1 MLYSIFGSPH
11 KMLASRQAADE
22 ATGVLYMAEPPLGQV
37 RYTSN
42 APNLHHSL
50 MGTAIG
56 TTVVALAAVS
66 LRIFTRTRVI
76 KGGLHIDDCKCSMY
90 FSQPACAHKLANE
103 YGRADM
109 VIIAMLVSLALFGCN
124 FKRKSCRANV

>member
-11 KMLASRQAADE
+11 KMLASRQAADA

-42 APNLHHSL
+42 APNLHHNL

-90 FSQPACAHKLANE
+90 FAQPAQKLANE
-103 YGRADM
+103 YDRTDM

-124 FKRKSCRANV
+124 FKRKSSQANV